1 MIASLQVFA
10 DGAEEHM
17 GAWGGASMWVWG
29 LAMMVLLVLL
39 VVGLVRAGADGRRS
53 EWQQPK
59 DQSSSAHDILAERYA
74 KGELSTREYRERTDH
89 L

>member
-29 LAMMVLLVLL
+29 LAMMLLLVLL

-53 EWQQPK
+53 ESQQPN
-59 DQSSSAHDILAERYA
+59 DEASSAREILSERYA
-74 KGELSTREYRERTDH
+74 KGDISTREYRERIGQ